1 MTLKQATQANKK
13 FLTMIEE
20 RGGAAHSVSSLER
33 ALDGPIDFVIE
44 LRLKISALLDDGA
57 WTSKETRIWSGISR
71 NLQPVCREE
80 EREMAQRSQEN
91 KLFQLELRILDLPE
105 KISRP
110 GRYLIHAAS
119 INASTLTRTGS
130 PTPSTSARQT
140 PSKLKWIEMEAILA
154 NDCMLLLKKSKR
166 HKGMFDFKSQ
176 IYLNQLAAADNS
188 SFPTDLRLTTH
199 ELIHTLRFESPIDAD
214 KWYSEI
220 KQHLPEAV
228 DQPTGRSELAN
239 DLEDCKSGSDPEE
252 GDSKKRKKRSTSSMS
267 NDSKGASLK
276 FSDPRPSIEAP
287 KPRTSTESK
296 RSTFTKSLSVSTI
309 TSDVSDSASRHG
321 PRRISKQRTIADS
334 STHDVPSD
342 RSLFSSTFEN
352 GSQKRR
358 RSAKTPDAPNVSA
371 ASTTPLPPLSPL
383 GSLHSQSSSR
393 IDVPRLPLG
402 FSNHTATSPPPAR
415 SSPTLASDSISQK
428 YPARL
433 SRVLDRLEGSSD
445 YEESEDEPKRHFA
458 PISPFV
464 KPGLRDSSLARNLQ
478 SSSVRELRSGSID
491 DLSAREPSHSV
502 GSSNSPSSRGTT
514 PTPHHSNTTPNLPV
528 ELVIST
534 ISRMETDL
542 ALLKKLLADSGVVL

>member
-1 MTLKQATQANKK
+1 
-13 FLTMIEE
+13 MIEE

-44 LRLKISALLDDGA
+44 LRLKISALMEDGA
-57 WTSKETRIWSGISR
+57 WSSKETRIWSGISR

-119 INASTLTRTGS
+119 INASTLPRTSS
-130 PTPSTSARQT
+130 PTPSPSARQT
-140 PSKLKWIEMEAILA
+140 PSKIKLNEMEIILA

-176 IYLNQLAAADNS
+176 IYLNQLVAADIGAS
-188 SFPTDLRLTTH
+188 PTDLRLITH
-199 ELIHTLRFESPIDAD
+199 DMAHTLRFESQIEVE

-220 KQHLPEAV
+220 KQHLPETV
-228 DQPTGRSELAN
+228 DQPTTRSDLPN
-239 DLEDCKSGSDPEE
+239 DPEDCKSGSDPEE
-252 GDSKKRKKRSTSSMS
+252 GETKKRKKRSTSSMS

-309 TSDVSDSASRHG
+309 TSDLSDQSSRHA
-321 PRRISKQRTIADS
+321 PRRISKQRTTADS
-334 STHDVPSD
+334 STQDVPSD
-342 RSLFSSTFEN
+342 SILFSSNYEN
-352 GSQKRR
+352 GTQKRR
-358 RSAKTPDAPNVSA
+358 RSAKTPDAPNVSST

-383 GSLHSQSSSR
+383 APHHSQSASR

-402 FSNHTATSPPPAR
+402 FSNHSATSPPSR
-415 SSPTLASDSISQK
+415 SSPTIASDNVSHK

-491 DLSAREPSHSV
+491 DLSARDPSHSF
-502 GSSNSPSSRGTT
+502 GSSNSPSSRGPT

-528 ELVIST
+528 ELVLST

-542 ALLKKLLADSGVVL
+542 ALLKKLLADSGVAL